1 MALKSFRDRNQAV
14 VGIASMLVI
23 GLALVAVFLT
33 GSTGLLHSRYTLTG
47 VFAGTGG
54 LHEGNE
60 VRVAGI
66 KVGEVTGVEPDFTQ
80 GIVRITWKVDSAVD
94 LGPQTRAEISTSN
107 ILGGR
112 YLRLSGPVAEP
123 YLADLPEDE
132 RAIPQDRTRL
142 PITTGDVISTGTK
155 TLGQLDA
162 ELIGDVID
170 KLGGI
175 SPKTRER
182 LADALHGL
190 TQLADALENSGPE
203 LKELVSSADRLLDV
217 VTAKDTQLS
226 RLATGIQ
233 DLLDQLRDRE
243 AELAVLFGS
252 GSGAVT
258 RIAKLIDTQQQA
270 LIDLMDDL
278 GGTVDTLKPG
288 LDDMNTTLA
297 WLGPAMGAFATIG
310 SYGPYL
316 DAVGTQIGPV
326 APEDLAKL
334 LKGQK

>member
-1 MALKSFRDRNQAV
+1 MALRSFRDRDQAV
-14 VGIASMLVI
+14 LGVVSVLVI
-23 GLALVAVFLT
+23 ALALVAVFVT
-33 GSTGLLHSRYTLTG
+33 GSTGLLQDRYTVTG

-54 LHEGNE
+54 LHAGNE

-66 KVGEVTGVEPDFTQ
+66 KVGEVTAVEPDFTQ
-80 GIVRITWKVDSAVD
+80 GVVRITWKVDRAVD
-94 LGPQTRAEISTSN
+94 LGPRTRAEISTSN

-112 YLRLSGPVAEP
+112 YLRLSGPVAKP
-123 YLADLPEDE
+123 YLADLPERE
-132 RAIPQDRTRL
+132 RSIPQERTRL
-142 PITTGDVISTGTK
+142 PITAGDVISTGTK
-155 TLGQLDA
+155 TLGRLDA

-175 SPKTRER
+175 SPQTRER

-203 LKELVSSADRLLDV
+203 LRELVGSADRLLDV
-217 VTAKDTQLS
+217 VTAKDAQLA
-226 RLATGIQ
+226 RLARGLQ
-233 DLLDQLRDRE
+233 ALLDQLRDRE

-252 GSGAVT
+252 GSSAVT
-258 RIAKLIDTQQQA
+258 RLSKLIDTQQQA

-278 GGTVDTLKPG
+278 GGTVATLKPG

-297 WLGPAMGAFATIG
+297 WLGPSMGAFATIG
-310 SYGPYL
+310 SYGPWL

-326 APEDLAKL
+326 APEDLADL
-334 LKGQK
+334 LGTKP

>member
-1 MALKSFRDRNQAV
+1 MALKSFRDRDQAV
-14 VGIASMLVI
+14 VGVASLLVI
-23 GLALVAVFLT
+23 VVGLVAVFLA
-33 GSTGLLHSRYTLTG
+33 GSTGLLHDRYTVTG

-66 KVGEVTGVEPDFTQ
+66 KVGEVTAVEPDFAQ
-80 GIVRITWKVDSAVD
+80 GLVRIAWKVDSKVN

-112 YLRLSGPVAEP
+112 YLRLSGPVSEP
-123 YLADLPEDE
+123 YLADLPEGE

-142 PITTGDVISTGTK
+142 PVTAGDVISTGTK

-162 ELIGDVID
+162 KLIGDVID

-175 SPKTRER
+175 SPRTRER

-203 LKELVSSADRLLDV
+203 LRELVNSADRLLTV
-217 VTAKDTQLS
+217 VTAKDAQLS
-226 RLATGIQ
+226 RLAKGIQ
-233 DLLDQLRDRE
+233 ALLDQLRDRE

-252 GSGAVT
+252 GSSAVT
-258 RIAKLIDTQQQA
+258 RLSKLIDTQQQA
-270 LIDLMDDL
+270 LIDLIDDL
-278 GGTVDTLKPG
+278 GGTVETLRPG

-297 WLGPAMGAFATIG
+297 WLGPAMGAFSTIG
-310 SYGPYL
+310 SYGPWL

-326 APEDLAKL
+326 APEDLAEL
-334 LKGQK
+334 LGGKK